1 MSRIEVEKFSEYFDK
16 FAEVCGVTSFNM
28 REGKDPTDEGW
39 DIMEQVYRL
48 WRDGKI
54 VLYKTILDEPANI
67 VTQGGLFD
75 KTADKPV
82 TA

>member
-1 MSRIEVEKFSEYFDK
+1 MSRIELENFLEVWHK

-54 VLYKTILDEPANI
+54 VLYKTILDEGTPNA
-67 VTQGGLFD
+67 VQGGLFD
-75 KTADKPV
+75 DNVSVKP
-82 TA
+82 

>member
-1 MSRIEVEKFSEYFDK
+1 MSRIEIEEFREAFHR
-16 FAEVCGVTSFNM
+16 FAELCYVISYNM
-28 REGKDPTDEGW
+28 KEGQDPTDEGW
-39 DIMEQVYRL
+39 DILEEVHRL
-48 WRDGKI
+48 WLEGNI

-75 KTADKPV
+75 KTADNPV